1 MHRTH
6 KPNDP
11 RCQAVSDFECPTCE
25 DRFFLPQHLEEHV
38 RNIHDLSST
47 MPSLISQAD
56 DSTWK
61 YFTCNLC
68 EGKFENEMDLSYHTE
83 RVHEY
88 GEQCTLYPCDECG
101 YQGRDIVELKKHKES
116 EHTVPLYTR
125 REQNLQNINFQDD
138 SNDDLEWN
146 PNDDEILLA

>member
-1 MHRTH
+1 
-6 KPNDP
+6 
-11 RCQAVSDFECPTCE
+11 
-25 DRFFLPQHLEEHV
+25 
-38 RNIHDLSST
+38 

-68 EGKFENEMDLSYHTE
+68 EGKFENEMDLAYHKE

-116 EHTVPLYTR
+116 EHTVPLYTSR
-125 REQNLQNINFQDD
+125 RKLSEYKF
-138 SNDDLEWN
+138 SRRF
-146 PNDDEILLA
+146 